1 MAFKSLALLTTAAIP
16 AFAADG
22 LNIRA
27 KAAGKLYFGT
37 ATDNG
42 ELTDSAYLA
51 QLSNT
56 SDFGQLT
63 PSNTQKVRVQRPDAL
78 TDC

>member
-1 MAFKSLALLTTAAIP
+1 MAFKSLALLSLTAVP
-16 AFAADG
+16 ALAADG
-22 LNIRA
+22 LNTRA

-63 PSNTQKVRVQRPDAL
+63 PGNSQKVGRAGA
-78 TDC
+78 